1 MACSQDKRDQPIE
14 PQNVTEVP
22 KTVPAKPALNA
33 AQQVETNVSVKI
45 DMVDDAQVGN
55 LVISTP

>member
-1 MACSQDKRDQPIE
+1 MYSQDKRDQPIE

-22 KTVPAKPALNA
+22 KTVSAKPVLNA
-33 AQQVETNVSVKI
+33 AQQVETTVSVKI

-55 LVISTP
+55 LAMSTP